1 VTLAAQTDKAELLRR
16 IAESTGRLNL
26 SVAESAAQ
34 VDGVAGALTGLADN
48 GVRLNGMA
56 VETARR
62 NEQIA
67 ESAATANDAT
77 QSALAMVETATAGMA
92 RALASIEALVAFVS
106 ALGGRMAELQGA
118 LAQVDR
124 VAGGIDGIARQT
136 RLLALNA
143 TIEASRAGEAG
154 RGFTVVANEVKSL
167 SAETRQAT
175 QQIHETLGVLSEQTR
190 AIVVET
196 KRGVAQVE
204 EARGGAEAI
213 NAALSKLGD
222 AMVQVSG
229 DSGRIASATREIS
242 EFCAALVSGA
252 GALANGVSGAAE
264 RLTSETSRIQAVVE
278 ESEQMVVMTALEGV
292 DTADSVF
299 LRDAMNRAAQLSD
312 RLNEAVAKGEI
323 SMVDLFDEQ
332 YQQIAGVEPPQYL
345 ARFTALAD
353 RLFPAIQ
360 EPALALDPRVIFC
373 VTTDR
378 NGYLPTHNAQFSK
391 PPGPDPIW
399 NAAHCRNRRIF
410 KDRSGV
416 AAAKNTKPILL
427 QTYRRDMGAGQFM
440 LMKDASSPVYVQGR
454 HWGAMRLAYRT

>member
-1 VTLAAQTDKAELLRR
+1 
-16 IAESTGRLNL
+16 
-26 SVAESAAQ
+26 
-34 VDGVAGALTGLADN
+34 
-48 GVRLNGMA
+48 
-56 VETARR
+56 
-62 NEQIA
+62 
-67 ESAATANDAT
+67 
-77 QSALAMVETATAGMA
+77 
-92 RALASIEALVAFVS
+92 
-106 ALGGRMAELQGA
+106 
-118 LAQVDR
+118 
-124 VAGGIDGIARQT
+124 
-136 RLLALNA
+136 
-143 TIEASRAGEAG
+143 
-154 RGFTVVANEVKSL
+154 
-167 SAETRQAT
+167 
-175 QQIHETLGVLSEQTR
+175 
-190 AIVVET
+190 
-196 KRGVAQVE
+196 
-204 EARGGAEAI
+204 
-213 NAALSKLGD
+213 
-222 AMVQVSG
+222 
-229 DSGRIASATREIS
+229 
-242 EFCAALVSGA
+242 
-252 GALANGVSGAAE
+252 
-264 RLTSETSRIQAVVE
+264 
-278 ESEQMVVMTALEGV
+278 MVVMTALEGV